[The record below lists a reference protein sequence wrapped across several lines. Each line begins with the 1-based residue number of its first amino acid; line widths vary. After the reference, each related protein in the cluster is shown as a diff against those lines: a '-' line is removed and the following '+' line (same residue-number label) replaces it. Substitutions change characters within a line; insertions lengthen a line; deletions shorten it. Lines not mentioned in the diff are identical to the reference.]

1 MKDLLVGGVLTNS
14 VCSVVAHVA
23 SLLYQLVGYYL
34 FEGGRPR
41 SIAFGRAHF
50 VGGLLGIAKSLVIL
64 LSCV

>member
-1 MKDLLVGGVLTNS
+1 MQDLLVCGILTNG

-34 FEGGRPR
+34 FEGSRPR
-41 SIAFGRAHF
+41 GIAFGRAHF
-50 VGGLLGIAKSLVIL
+50 VGGLLGIAESLVIL